1 MKARPWSLLVVD
13 ADPEVLATFRRA
25 GRKLPL
31 KLRVARDAAEALRL
45 AEDRTP
51 NIVIANLALPGMD
64 GLSLLE
70 RLHREWPAIVR
81 VLHTNGPLPGKGR
94 GADVPVLGRPCPEEA
109 LRGLLESIGAGL
121 AKARP
126 S

>member
-1 MKARPWSLLVVD
+1 VKARPWSLLVVD

-25 GRKLPL
+25 GRQLPL
-31 KLRVARDAAEALRL
+31 RLRVARDAEEALRL
-45 AEDRTP
+45 AEEGTP
-51 NIVIANLALPGMD
+51 DVVISDLALLGMD

-70 RLHREWPAIVR
+70 RLHRRWPGIVR
-81 VLHTNGPLPGKGR
+81 VLHTNGPVPGQGT
-94 GADVPVLGRPCPEEA
+94 GVDVPVLGRPCPEEA

-126 S
+126 G